1 MTIAARTNRLLMAL
15 RRDGVTD
22 EAVLSALGRV
32 PRDLFVPDLF
42 RDQAWEDTALP
53 IALGQSISQP
63 LIVGLMTQALE
74 LEPRHTVL
82 EIGTGSGYQAAV
94 LSRLCRRVYTI
105 ERLKPLLVEAEKRF
119 QRLRLHNITTRFGDG
134 TRGWPEVAPFER
146 ILVTA
151 AGGPE
156 PPKDL
161 TDQLA
166 VGGVMVIP
174 LGVDDRG
181 QRVVRFRRTAEGLVR
196 EELWPVRFVPL
207 LSDPPAESPPG
218 SAASTRLP

>member
-1 MTIAARTNRLLMAL
+1 MAL